1 MFSKSSAIRVVVFTG
16 GPGFDSEV
24 SSFLERLESD
34 PNIDLA
40 GIFSQSPRLGVSGVV
55 RDRWNRRGLLAI
67 PLLIQLLCRSIYRE
81 IKSPT
86 VARRRRRILRELQP
100 RTHYVNNIHAL
111 DVIARVRDLEPR
123 LGLVYG
129 GPIIKPEL
137 FGIPL
142 HGTLGIHH
150 GKVPEYRGKKT
161 TFWAMYNGEKEA
173 GVTIQRIG
181 TRLDGGDVVM
191 QTLLPLAKR
200 PLHRIKRQ
208 LENAGIDL
216 YIRAIHSVREGSA
229 TYTAQPTEPITL
241 YADPGAADIIR
252 FWYRYLLRL
261 IRN

>member
-1 MFSKSSAIRVVVFTG
+1 LINEVSVIRVVVFTG
-16 GPGFDSEV
+16 GPSFDWQV
-24 SSFLERLESD
+24 ISFLERLECDSH
-34 PNIDLA
+34 IALA
-40 GIFSQSPRLGVSGVV
+40 GIFSQSPRHGISGVV
-55 RDRWNRRGLLAI
+55 RDLCDRRGLLAA
-67 PLLIQLLCRSIYRE
+67 PLLLQLLFRSVYRE
-81 IKSPT
+81 IKSPR
-86 VARRRRRILRELQP
+86 VVRRRRKLVRELRP
-100 RTHYVNNIHAL
+100 RTHYVKHIHGTEA
-111 DVIARVRDLEPR
+111 ITRVRELKPE

-129 GPIIKPEL
+129 GPIIKPVL
-137 FGIPL
+137 FEIPL

-200 PLHRIKRQ
+200 PLSRVKRQ

-241 YADPGAADIIR
+241 YTDPGAADIIR

-261 IRN
+261 VRN